1 MCVFGIVC
9 FFCSS
14 RRLDTRCALVTG
26 VQTCALPISTD
37 LECFSERLR
46 GLRGLVLGNTQLTP
60 VPHEG
65 GVKISGFGQSV
76 PRGVR
81 DAFYIGLCLPEVTT
95 LGRGELQLCR
105 EILGFIRQRQIGFS
119 GRAYRDDAQR
129 RREAAQGRG
138 HASCRRLERLA
149 LLRELACG
157 AIGPVDTRRKFG

>member
-1 MCVFGIVC
+1 MRISDWSSDV
-9 FFCSS
+9 CSS
-14 RRLDTRCALVTG
+14 DLTG
-26 VQTCALPISTD
+26 TTD

-138 HASCRRLERLA
+138 HAPWDRKSVVAGNRVDVRVGLG
-149 LLRELACG
+149 G
-157 AIGPVDTRRKFG
+157 ARIL

>member
-1 MCVFGIVC
+1 MRISDWSSDVF
-9 FFCSS
+9 SS
-14 RRLDTRCALVTG
+14 
-26 VQTCALPISTD
+26 D
-37 LECFSERLR
+37 L
-46 GLRGLVLGNTQLTP
+46 TQLTP

-138 HASCRRLERLA
+138 HARSEEHTS
-149 LLRELACG
+149 ELQSLMRTSYAVFCLN
-157 AIGPVDTRRKFG
+157 K

>member
-1 MCVFGIVC
+1 MSGFFLC
-9 FFCSS
+9 FSS
-14 RRLDTRCALVTG
+14 RRRHTICAVVTG
-26 VQTCALPISTD
+26 VQTCALPISGTTD

-105 EILGFIRQRQIGFS
+105 EILGFIRQRQIG
-119 GRAYRDDAQR
+119 
-129 RREAAQGRG
+129 
-138 HASCRRLERLA
+138 
-149 LLRELACG
+149 G
-157 AIGPVDTRRKFG
+157 AHV

>member
-1 MCVFGIVC
+1 MRISDWSSDVF
-9 FFCSS
+9 SS
-14 RRLDTRCALVTG
+14 DLT
-26 VQTCALPISTD
+26 TD

-46 GLRGLVLGNTQLTP
+46 GLRGLVLVNTQLTP

-119 GRAYRDDAQR
+119 GRAYR
-129 RREAAQGRG
+129 
-138 HASCRRLERLA
+138 
-149 LLRELACG
+149 
-157 AIGPVDTRRKFG
+157 